1 MPERNQKVYDRVR
14 QELGKNTNLGS
25 RDLYEI
31 AKKVDES
38 IGGDTLQQF
47 HARYVLPLRREQ
59 AGRAGGASPRAAGSA
74 ATAKKTR
81 RGGGRR
87 KAAETARPVKQRRVS
102 KALRSAQAAMQERQ
116 KARNVLLRFAQE
128 FATAE
133 TKSEII
139 KVMGRLD
146 DYVEQLVSTNNAD

>member
-1 MPERNQKVYDRVR
+1 MAERNQKVFDRVR
-14 QELGKNTNLGS
+14 QELTKNTNLGS

-38 IGGDTLQQF
+38 INGETLQQF

-59 AGRAGGASPRAAGSA
+59 SRAAGGSSGA
-74 ATAKKTR
+74 AKKARKST
-81 RGGGRR
+81 RR
-87 KAAETARPVKQRRVS
+87 KAAEDARPVKQRRVS

-116 KARNVLLRFAQE
+116 RARAVLLRFAQE
-128 FATAE
+128 FAMAE
-133 TKSEII
+133 TKPEII

-146 DYVEQLVSTNNAD
+146 DYVEQLVANNGGD